1 MRMTPRRLAHS
12 NRIHKRLVS
21 QVTFRKY
28 LRKHMLT
35 LFSDFAL
42 LMPNESY
49 VADLGSLL
57 PAVAAAIAS
66 IPTSFVM
73 GRISSDR
80 KSVV

>member
-1 MRMTPRRLAHS
+1 MFCVPLLRMTPRRLAHS
-12 NRIHKRLVS
+12 NRTHKRLVS

-57 PAVAAAIAS
+57 PAVAAARCTARLS
-66 IPTSFVM
+66 WRAVT
-73 GRISSDR
+73 
-80 KSVV
+80 